1 MKVKMIKR
9 IMAFVMTGVL
19 ITSLGWTRVTFSTE
33 KISSK
38 NRVSVH
44 DPSIV
49 KDGDTYYVFGSHI
62 DAAKSTD
69 LQNWDRFT
77 NGYTTPGNVIFGDLS
92 ENLAG
97 SFEWAGENDSDSKG
111 GFSVWAPTVFWNE
124 SYVNDDG
131 TEGAYMMY
139 YCTSSTYKRSAIGYA
154 VSQNIEG
161 PYTYVDTIMYSGFT
175 SVDAQDSNS
184 TKNTNYVN
192 THIDELIE
200 EGVLEGTNS
209 SWFNADGSY
218 NTVYAP
224 NAIDPELFYDT
235 TGQLWMTYGS
245 WSGGVYILKIDNT
258 TGQPIYPGDDSE
270 TDSLNFTDRYFGKRI
285 SGGYTQSGE
294 GADIVYDSETGYYYM
309 TVTYG
314 GLTSDGGY
322 NMRLFRSNSPDGPYL
337 DAAGRNAALPGNVS
351 NTDYGIKLISNYKFD
366 CQDKALKAAG
376 HNSVILEE
384 DGDRYLIHHQRF
396 DDGTEYH
403 EVRVHQMFV
412 NKEGWLVVAPYE
424 NNGDVISENG
434 YSLDEIVGNYQFIN
448 HGTATT
454 AAVASTLNIRLNE
467 DYTVSGDT
475 TGAWSM
481 DKDTYY
487 MTITTNDVTYSGVFF
502 KQQDESLEENK
513 VMTFT
518 AVGNNNES
526 VWGSKLDLDD
536 SQAVEYAAK
545 DLEKKIS
552 TVVKTD
558 ISLPKSGAYETKITW
573 KSNNEAIISNDGKVK
588 RTGEDENVKLI
599 ATITKGDVVVN
610 KEFNILVKGV
620 LQEVGVDPIYK
631 YDFESAEGQSI
642 VSTGSKNGV
651 STLVGTAAVTNDET
665 RGNVLEIINE
675 NEERKGNYLA
685 LPTDTFEG
693 ITEDGYTVS
702 MWVNVDKNDK
712 GYFEHSALFE
722 ASKTKEDGAPDYP
735 ITRIS
740 ANLFG
745 RINSNGAWS
754 DATEISKPLEGNKWE
769 YVTYT
774 VNSNGIVVYVDGN
787 EVGRQNKEISA
798 CFKNNF
804 LALMTDVRVGSG
816 NIWNDKD
823 ISNAKFD
830 NIEVYNVALS
840 DNQVEALY
848 NEETKTDSDE
858 DNNNSGN
865 NGNNDEDDSNNE
877 DENNSGTGS
886 GSGNGGNG
894 SVTSK
899 PENKPETNISKPSKL
914 PQTGAVN
921 AIFTL
926 MLGGASVAVGG
937 VSLKRKRR

>member
-1 MKVKMIKR
+1 MKTKMVKR
-9 IMAFVMTGVL
+9 IMAFAMTGVL
-19 ITSLGWTRVTFSTE
+19 ITSLGWTQVTFSKE
-33 KISSK
+33 KIAAK
-38 NRVSVH
+38 KRVSVH
-44 DPSIV
+44 DPSII
-49 KDGDTYYVFGSHI
+49 KEGDTYYVFGSHI

-69 LQNWDRFT
+69 LQNWTQFT

-97 SFEWAGENDSDSKG
+97 SFAWAGEDDSDSKG
-111 GFSVWAPTVFWNE
+111 GFSVWAPTVFWNDN
-124 SYVNDDG
+124 YVNDDG
-131 TEGAYMMY
+131 TKGAYMMY

-175 SVDAQDSNS
+175 KGDAQDSNS
-184 TKNTNYVN
+184 NKNTNYLN

-200 EGVLEGTNS
+200 EGVLQDIKN

-235 TGQLWMTYGS
+235 NGQLWMTYGS
-245 WSGGVYILKIDNT
+245 WSGGIYILKIDDT
-258 TGQPIYPGDDSE
+258 TGQPIYPGYDSDE
-270 TDSLNFTDRYFGKRI
+270 DSLNFTDRYFGKRI

-294 GADIVYDSETGYYYM
+294 GADVVYDSETGYYYM

-314 GLTSDGGY
+314 SLISDGGY
-322 NMRLFRSNSPDGPYL
+322 NMRLFRAENPDGPYL

-366 CQDKALKAAG
+366 CQDRALKAAG
-376 HNSVILEE
+376 HNSVLLEE

-424 NNGDVISENG
+424 NNGDIISENG
-434 YSLDEIVGNYQFIN
+434 YTLEEVVGNYQFIN
-448 HGTATT
+448 HGTANTG
-454 AAVASTLNIRLNE
+454 AVASTLNIRLNE

-475 TGAWSM
+475 TGTWSM
-481 DKDTYY
+481 DKDSYY
-487 MTITTNDVTYSGVFF
+487 MTITINEVTYSGVLF

-536 SQAVEYAAK
+536 SQAVEYAGR

-552 TVVKTD
+552 NVVNAD
-558 ISLPKSGAYETKITW
+558 IILPTTGAYSTTIKW
-573 KSNNEAIISNDGKVK
+573 KSSNEDIISNEGKVK
-588 RTGEDENVKLI
+588 RTAEDEIIILT
-599 ATITKGDVVVN
+599 ATITKGEAVIN
-610 KEFNILVKGV
+610 KEFSVLVKGI
-620 LQEVGVDPIYK
+620 LQEVGVEPIYK
-631 YDFESAEGQSI
+631 YDFESAEGES
-642 VSTGSKNGV
+642 VANTGSKDGV
-651 STLVGTAAVTNDET
+651 ATLVGTASVINDDI

-685 LPTDTFEG
+685 LPKETFNG
-693 ITEDGYTVS
+693 ITEEGYTVS
-702 MWVNVDKNDK
+702 MWVNVDKNDN

-745 RINSNGAWS
+745 RINANGAWA
-754 DATEISKPLEGNKWE
+754 DATEISKSLKGNKWE

-774 VNSNGIVVYVDGN
+774 VNADGIIVYVDGN
-787 EVGRQNKEISA
+787 EVGRQDKDISA
-798 CFKNNF
+798 CFKDNF
-804 LALMTDVRVGSG
+804 LALMTDVRIGSG

-830 NIEVYNVALS
+830 NVALYNVALN
-840 DNQVEALY
+840 DKQVEALY
-848 NEETKTDSDE
+848 NEEVNVKDDENNNE
-858 DNNNSGN
+858 DNNEPGEGDNSE
-865 NGNNDEDDSNNE
+865 NGEES
-877 DENNSGTGS
+877 
-886 GSGNGGNG
+886 NGGN
-894 SVTSK
+894 TSN
-899 PENKPETNISKPSKL
+899 PENKPSIDNSKPSKL
-914 PQTGAVN
+914 PQTGAMN
-921 AIFTL
+921 ALFTL
-926 MLGGASVAVGG
+926 VLGGASVVVGG
-937 VSLKRKRR
+937 ISIKRKTK

>member
-1 MKVKMIKR
+1 MKIKMVKR
-9 IMAFVMTGVL
+9 IMAFAMTGVL
-19 ITSLGWTRVTFSTE
+19 ITSLGWTQVTFSKA
-33 KISSK
+33 KIAAK
-38 NRVSVH
+38 KRVSVH
-44 DPSIV
+44 DPSII
-49 KDGDTYYVFGSHI
+49 KEGDTYYVFGSHI

-69 LQNWDRFT
+69 LQNWTQFT

-97 SFEWAGENDSDSKG
+97 SFEWAGEDDSDSKG
-111 GFSVWAPTVFWNE
+111 GFSVWAPTAFWNDN
-124 SYVNDDG
+124 YVNDDG
-131 TEGAYMMY
+131 TKGAYMMY

-154 VSQNIEG
+154 VSQSIEG

-175 SVDAQDSNS
+175 KGDAQDSNS
-184 TKNTNYVN
+184 TKNTNYLN

-200 EGVLEGTNS
+200 EGVLEDIKD

-235 TGQLWMTYGS
+235 NGQLWMTYGS
-245 WSGGVYILKIDNT
+245 WSGGIYILKIDDT
-258 TGQPIYPGDDSE
+258 TGQPIYPGYDSDE
-270 TDSLNFTDRYFGKRI
+270 DSLNFTDRYFGKRI

-294 GADIVYDSETGYYYM
+294 GADVVYDSETGYYYM

-314 GLTSDGGY
+314 GLISDGGY
-322 NMRLFRSNSPDGPYL
+322 NMRLFRAENPDGPYL

-366 CQDKALKAAG
+366 CQDRALKAAG
-376 HNSVILEE
+376 HNSVLLEE

-424 NNGDVISENG
+424 NNGDIISENG
-434 YSLDEIVGNYQFIN
+434 YTLEDVVGNYQFIN
-448 HGTATT
+448 HGTANTG
-454 AAVASTLNIRLNE
+454 AVASTLNIRLNE

-475 TGAWSM
+475 TGTWSM

-487 MTITTNDVTYSGVFF
+487 MTITINEVTYSGVLF

-536 SQAVEYAAK
+536 SQAVEYAGR

-552 TVVKTD
+552 NVVKAD
-558 ISLPKSGAYETKITW
+558 ISLPTTGAYSTTITW
-573 KSNNEAIISNDGKVK
+573 KSSNEDIISNEGKVK
-588 RTGEDENVKLI
+588 RTAEDEIITLT
-599 ATITKGDVVVN
+599 ATITKGEAAVN
-610 KEFNILVKGV
+610 KEFSVLVKGI
-620 LQEVGVDPIYK
+620 LQEVGVEPIYK
-631 YDFESAEGQSI
+631 YDFESTEGESI
-642 VSTGSKNGV
+642 VNTGSKDGV
-651 STLVGTAAVTNDET
+651 ATLVGTSSVINDDT
-665 RGNVLEIINE
+665 RGKVLEIINE

-685 LPTDTFEG
+685 LPKETFNG
-693 ITEDGYTVS
+693 ITEEGYTVS
-702 MWVNVDKNDK
+702 MWVNVDKNDN

-722 ASKTKEDGAPDYP
+722 ASKPNEDGAPDYP

-745 RINSNGAWS
+745 RINANGAWA

-769 YVTYT
+769 YVTYI
-774 VNSNGIVVYVDGN
+774 VNADGIIVYVDGN
-787 EVGRQNKEISA
+787 EVGRQDKDISA
-798 CFKNNF
+798 CFKENF
-804 LALMTDVRVGSG
+804 LALMTDVRIGSG

-830 NIEVYNVALS
+830 NVVFYNTALN
-840 DNQVEALY
+840 DKQVEALY
-848 NEETKTDSDE
+848 NEEVNVKDDE
-858 DNNNSGN
+858 DNNDN
-865 NGNNDEDDSNNE
+865 NGTGEGEDS
-877 DENNSGTGS
+877 ENGEGGGS
-886 GSGNGGNG
+886 GSNGGA
-894 SVTSK
+894 TSK
-899 PENKPETNISKPSKL
+899 PENKPSIDNSKPSKL
-914 PQTGAVN
+914 PQTGAMN
-921 AIFTL
+921 ALFTIA
-926 MLGGASVAVGG
+926 LGGASVIVGG
-937 VSLKRKRR
+937 ISIRRKRK

>member
-1 MKVKMIKR
+1 MKIKMIKR
-9 IMAFVMTGVL
+9 IMGFVMTGVL
-19 ITSLGWTRVTFSTE
+19 ITSLGWTKVTFSTE

-69 LQNWDRFT
+69 LQNWDKFT

-111 GFSVWAPTVFWNE
+111 GFSVWAPTVLWNE
-124 SYVNDDG
+124 NYVNDNG
-131 TEGAYMMY
+131 EKGAYMMY

-161 PYTYVDTIMYSGFT
+161 PYTYVDTIIYSGFT

-258 TGQPIYPGDDSE
+258 TGQPIYPGDDSDSE
-270 TDSLNFTDRYFGKRI
+270 SLNFTDRYFGKRI

-294 GADIVYDSETGYYYM
+294 GADIVYDCETGYYYM

-314 GLTSDGGY
+314 SLISDGGY
-322 NMRLFRSNSPDGPYL
+322 NMRLFRSKNPDGPYL
-337 DAAGRNAALPGNVS
+337 DSTGKNAALPGNVS

-366 CQDKALKAAG
+366 CQEKALKAAG
-376 HNSVILEE
+376 HDSVILEE

-424 NNGDVISENG
+424 NNGDVISKNG
-434 YSLDEIVGNYQFIN
+434 YELDEIVGNYQFIN

-454 AAVASTLNIRLNE
+454 GTVASTLNIRLNE

-475 TGAWSM
+475 TGTWSM

-487 MTITTNDVTYSGVFF
+487 MTITTNDITYSGVFF

-518 AVGNNNES
+518 AIGNNNES
-526 VWGSKLDLDD
+526 VWGSRLDLDD

-545 DLEKKIS
+545 DLEKKILN
-552 TVVKTD
+552 VVKTD
-558 ISLPKSGAYETKITW
+558 ISLPKSGAYDTKITW
-573 KSNNEAIISNDGKVK
+573 KSSNEDIISNEGKVN
-588 RTGEDENVKLI
+588 RTGEDETVNLT

-631 YDFESAEGQSI
+631 YDFENIDGQSI
-642 VSTGSKNGV
+642 ANTGSKNGA
-651 STLVGTAAVTNDET
+651 STLVGTASVVNDET

-702 MWVNVDKNDK
+702 MWVNVDKNDE

-722 ASKTKEDGAPDYP
+722 ASKTKADGAPDYP

-774 VNSNGIVVYVDGN
+774 INSNGIVVYVDGN
-787 EVGRQNKEISA
+787 EVARQNKEISA
-798 CFKNNF
+798 CFKDNF

-823 ISNAKFD
+823 ISNARFD
-830 NIEVYNVALS
+830 NVEVYNVALS
-840 DNQVEALY
+840 DKQVEALY
-848 NEETKTDSDE
+848 NEESNVESDE
-858 DNNNSGN
+858 DNDNSGS
-865 NGNNDEDDSNNE
+865 NGNNDEDDSNN
-877 DENNSGTGS
+877 DDGNNSETGS
-886 GSGNGGNG
+886 ESNG
-894 SVTSK
+894 STTSN
-899 PENKPETNISKPSKL
+899 PENKPSTNISEPSKL
-914 PQTGAVN
+914 PQTGAMN

-926 MLGGASVAVGG
+926 VLGGASVVLGG
-937 VSLKRKRR
+937 ISVKRKRK